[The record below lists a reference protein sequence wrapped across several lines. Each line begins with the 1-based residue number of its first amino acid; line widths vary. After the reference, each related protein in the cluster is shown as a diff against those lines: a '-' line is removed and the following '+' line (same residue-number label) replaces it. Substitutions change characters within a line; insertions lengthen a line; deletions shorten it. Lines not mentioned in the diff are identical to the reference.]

1 MPNPDRGKLTKA
13 AKAARSGLRRYP
25 KQILESIRDP
35 RARKAPSPD
44 GALPSMG
51 GHELAA
57 TWLGHATALLTIGGR
72 RVLTDPVF
80 SHRIGMRMGG
90 VTMGLSRTAPP
101 PVEPEALP
109 PIDLILVSHAHFDH
123 LDKPTLER
131 LAFRDTVLIT
141 SHRTRRL
148 IPPGY
153 RHVIEL
159 TWDKTVRVGGLAI
172 TAIRPAH
179 WGART
184 AVDRNRGFNAY
195 VIESDSH
202 RVLFAGDTA
211 DTEVFDSLEHIRL
224 AIFGIGAYE
233 PWEHAHATPEQV
245 WAMFQRVGADYLMPV
260 HHSTFPLSD
269 EHDDEPL
276 ERLERAAG
284 DRAERIVC
292 RQIGEKW
299 HL

>member
-1 MPNPDRGKLTKA
+1 MRKSGGGKISKA
-13 AKAARSGLRRYP
+13 AKATRSGLKRYP

-35 RARKAPSPD
+35 KAKRAPTPTGK
-44 GALPSMG
+44 LPILS

-57 TWLGHATALLTIGGR
+57 TWLGHATTLIAIGGK

-90 VTMGLSRTAPP
+90 VTMGLSRTKPA
-101 PVEPEALP
+101 PVEPEDLP
-109 PIDLILVSHAHFDH
+109 PVDLVLISHAHFDH
-123 LDKPTLER
+123 LDKPSLER
-131 LAFRDTVLIT
+131 LAFDDTVLIT
-141 SHRTRRL
+141 SRQTRRL

-159 TWDKTVRVGGLAI
+159 DWNKTVRVGGLKI
-172 TAIRPAH
+172 SAIRPEH
-179 WGART
+179 WGARA

-195 VIESDSH
+195 VIESGDH

-211 DTEVFDSLEHIRL
+211 ETDAFDHLEHIRL

-245 WAMFQRVGADYLMPV
+245 WEMFKRVGAEYLMPV
-260 HHSTFPLSD
+260 HHSTFPMGD
-269 EHDDEPL
+269 EHEDEPL
-276 ERLERAAG
+276 ERLTKAAGERA
-284 DRAERIVC
+284 DRIVC
-292 RQIGEKW
+292 RRAGDKW
-299 HL
+299 HV